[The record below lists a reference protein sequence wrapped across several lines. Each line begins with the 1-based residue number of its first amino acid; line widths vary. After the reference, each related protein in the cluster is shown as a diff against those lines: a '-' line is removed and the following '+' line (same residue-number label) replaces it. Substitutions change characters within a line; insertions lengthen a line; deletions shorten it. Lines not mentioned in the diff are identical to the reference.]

1 MSSQQLIDA
10 TIVLAAG
17 AGAARLWLQ
26 AIADEAMRYL
36 YVLSSVRAVVS
47 LPLAGLVVAGVIVL
61 THARHAIL
69 AGRRTTNVDASAGG
83 ASCRMP
89 TRRGSRG
96 PWTCRRSIAFS
107 RPRARSG
114 DGSI

>member
-1 MSSQQLIDA
+1 MSGPQLVD
-10 TIVLAAG
+10 TTVVLAAW
-17 AGAARLWLQ
+17 ADAARLWLQ
-26 AIADEAMRYL
+26 AIAAGAMRS
-36 YVLSSVRAVVS
+36 LSSLPSGRGVVP
-47 LPLAGLVVAGVIVL
+47 LPLAGLAVAGVIVL

-96 PWTCRRSIAFS
+96 PWTCRRAIAFL
-107 RPRARSG
+107 RPRARAG
-114 DGSI
+114 DGAV

>member
-1 MSSQQLIDA
+1 MSGPQLVD
-10 TIVLAAG
+10 TTVVLAAW
-17 AGAARLWLQ
+17 ADAARLWLQ

-96 PWTCRRSIAFS
+96 AWTCRRSIAFL

>member
-1 MSSQQLIDA
+1 MSGPQLVD
-10 TIVLAAG
+10 TTVVLAAW
-17 AGAARLWLQ
+17 ADAARLWLQ

-36 YVLSSVRAVVS
+36 YVLSCVPAR
-47 LPLAGLVVAGVIVL
+47 AGVLVAAGGSGRPR
-61 THARHAIL
+61 ARHAIL

-96 PWTCRRSIAFS
+96 AWTCRRSIAFL